1 MLNELAWIAY
11 LQNQTAPATD
21 YVEQALALLG
31 LDDPERA
38 MCYRVQGMI
47 AITLERWIEA
57 EALHRQALAGFEA
70 QGDQR
75 KTAWSLQNL
84 AYALRGQRRYEEAIG
99 YYQQASAILQQQG
112 DFYHWSIV
120 QMNLGIT
127 YHYAGNAE
135 TAINCFTAAR
145 AIPQSMLDT
154 FHLARLSLNIAV
166 ARMGLVQ
173 FSEAESAFLEA
184 IQLYTMS
191 GSIAWRLNAM
201 DGLAMTYIR
210 WQKFDQAVQILEQ
223 ALTELPTTAEAPNH
237 NYLYNSLHQHLEE
250 ARNAQ
255 HNGLNNRLPLV

>member
-1 MLNELAWIAY
+1 
-11 LQNQTAPATD
+11 
-21 YVEQALALLG
+21 
-31 LDDPERA
+31 
-38 MCYRVQGMI
+38 
-47 AITLERWIEA
+47 
-57 EALHRQALAGFEA
+57 
-70 QGDQR
+70 
-75 KTAWSLQNL
+75 
-84 AYALRGQRRYEEAIG
+84 
-99 YYQQASAILQQQG
+99 
-112 DFYHWSIV
+112 
-120 QMNLGIT
+120 MNLGIT